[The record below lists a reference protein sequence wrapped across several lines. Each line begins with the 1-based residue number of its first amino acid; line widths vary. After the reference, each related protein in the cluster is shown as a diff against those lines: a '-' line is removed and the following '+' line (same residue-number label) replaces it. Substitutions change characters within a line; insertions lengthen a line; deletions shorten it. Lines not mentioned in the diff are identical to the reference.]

1 MLCWAVL
8 GRRNAAGKG
17 VFHDA
22 QPDETVPCQMSNDWE
37 CFHMV
42 SSLAQGP
49 KGTLKRMAPTPKQSE
64 EGKQNHISWTF
75 VCLTDG
81 LK

>member
-22 QPDETVPCQMSNDWE
+22 QPDETVLSQMSNDWE

-42 SSLAQGP
+42 SSLVQGP
-49 KGTLKRMAPTPKQSE
+49 KGTLKRMAPTPKHSE
-64 EGKQNHISWTF
+64 ESKQNHIFLGHLCVSLM
-75 VCLTDG
+75 V
-81 LK
+81 